1 MYAGSHWMY
10 VAHHSIS
17 MQEPTIY
24 INVSTGSQPWIGC
37 TGYTR
42 HIGREL
48 QLHTSTISYRV
59 LAKLK
64 YRKRTNKSWRIKAL
78 HEQNIVQTE
87 KIYNKMIFN
96 ISRFYVSK
104 LFIRQTNGGHRMT
117 LVWIFFPHFL
127 CIHMWKLWNI
137 SPWNFIFSSKKNTV
151 KCKFWEFIS
160 KFICSTSSETWRP
173 IVRHITKIDKKISR
187 CSFEKIKYLWISFLF
202 IVKNV

>member
-117 LVWIFFPHFL
+117 LVLIFFFP
-127 CIHMWKLWNI
+127 
-137 SPWNFIFSSKKNTV
+137 FSMHSYV
-151 KCKFWEFIS
+151 K
-160 KFICSTSSETWRP
+160 
-173 IVRHITKIDKKISR
+173 
-187 CSFEKIKYLWISFLF
+187 
-202 IVKNV
+202 IVKHFTMGFYFFIQKEYGEMQVLRIHFEIYMQHIEWNMTTHCSSYHKNRQENFKMLVWEN